1 VAVVIWADY
10 EAKASPRPEGFRNAR
25 CRCTNKALTPSAF
38 AALTDFPANEKLWT
52 TASRWYRVGVVLIAI
67 AFALAFVQ
75 PRAPG
80 AQTDTEIAT
89 LTRLETDWNAAH
101 VHGDA
106 AALERL
112 FADDLV
118 VMVPGMR
125 VMTKADAVGMF
136 TSGRMK
142 FDRYET
148 SETKFRVYDAT
159 AIVTGRLRRTR
170 VIGGNTVDDDWRFT
184 KVYLRRAGRWQVV
197 SFHASNT
204 GA

>member
-1 VAVVIWADY
+1 MLLSLWLVVVA
-10 EAKASPRPEGFRNAR
+10 
-25 CRCTNKALTPSAF
+25 L
-38 AALTDFPANEKLWT
+38 
-52 TASRWYRVGVVLIAI
+52 
-67 AFALAFVQ
+67 VQ
-75 PRAPG
+75 PPAGNAPR
-80 AQTDTEIAT
+80 DVDLAT
-89 LTRLETDWNAAH
+89 LARLEADWNNAH
-101 VHGDA
+101 MRGDA
-106 AALERL
+106 AVLERL

-118 VMVPGMR
+118 VVVPGMR

-170 VIGGNTVDDDWRFT
+170 VIAGATVDDDWRFT
-184 KVYLRRAGRWQVV
+184 KVYIRRGDRWNVV

-204 GA
+204 AP

>member
-1 VAVVIWADY
+1 MMVLYAWLVAVALVQAPVGHASAD
-10 EAKASPRPEGFRNAR
+10 A
-25 CRCTNKALTPSAF
+25 
-38 AALTDFPANEKLWT
+38 DVT
-52 TASRWYRVGVVLIAI
+52 T
-67 AFALAFVQ
+67 LA
-75 PRAPG
+75 
-80 AQTDTEIAT
+80 
-89 LTRLETDWNAAH
+89 RLEADWNAAH
-101 VHGDA
+101 ARGDA
-106 AALERL
+106 AALEHL

-118 VMVPGMR
+118 VVVPGMR
-125 VMTKADAVGMF
+125 VMTKADSVGMF

-170 VIGGNTVDDDWRFT
+170 VVAGVTVDDDWRFT

-204 GA
+204 AP